1 MRRTRVSKIDKFV
14 LSRIEQ
20 GLIDEYRIM
29 VNPIVLRSGGPMFK
43 DIKDRIALKLLKTET
58 FGSGVVVLY
67 YHPS

>member
-1 MRRTRVSKIDKFV
+1 
-14 LSRIEQ
+14 
-20 GLIDEYRIM
+20 
-29 VNPIVLRSGGPMFK
+29 MFK